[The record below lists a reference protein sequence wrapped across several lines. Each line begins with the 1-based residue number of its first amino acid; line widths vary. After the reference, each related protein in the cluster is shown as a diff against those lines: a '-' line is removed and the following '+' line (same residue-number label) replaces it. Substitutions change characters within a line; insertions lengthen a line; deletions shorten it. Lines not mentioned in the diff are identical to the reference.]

1 MASEM
6 FCEIC
11 RENLRTKKGSFV
23 ATVSLFCENSNKE
36 FSSALSGKPVILA
49 KLLADLGIVVV
60 QHRQRSVCK
69 KCARK
74 IVNCYKLF
82 TELRKPFVVGLAR
95 EKSEEISNSSPQL
108 PERDRCRVLA
118 HVQHV
123 EPPTGIP
130 NWNDSDG

>member
-11 RENLRTKKGSFV
+11 RENLHTKKGSFV
-23 ATVSLFCENSNKE
+23 ATVSLFCETSNKE

-49 KLLADLGIVVV
+49 KLLADLGIVV
-60 QHRQRSVCK
+60 QDRQRSVCK

-82 TELRKPFVVGLAR
+82 TELRQPFVVGLAR

-108 PERDRCRVLA
+108 PERDRRRVLA